1 MSSLTSQAWFWPIA
15 VVVVALPLAL
25 LILTEVHQWLVRQN
39 SSYARPII
47 LLRNTVLPALAL
59 VVLVRQLN
67 DADVD
72 ATWPKITATVF
83 GFLVI
88 LFALSGA
95 NAALFG
101 RARAGS
107 WRERLPSIFIDLGRV
122 VVIAIGLG
130 LLFSWVWGTNIGGLF
145 AAVGVTSIVIGLA
158 VQTAVGPVI
167 AGLFL
172 LFEQPFRIGDWL
184 DTPSCKGRVL
194 EVNWRSIHIDT
205 GNGLQ
210 IVPNAVL
217 AASSFTNL
225 SRVNG
230 PTFYAAATVTFS
242 TVDRPGTVVKTLMG
256 VAEALP
262 SRRPE
267 LSPRVTSLGAGEYR
281 VSVPITTPAEQ
292 GATVSQLIHRL
303 WYAARRAGLHLDDAD
318 DAESDDTA
326 TSSIHSRRIITAFGL
341 DDESV
346 QEIFAAGTFVG
357 YGEGEVAQPVGSIPD
372 AVAFI
377 IEGAVALTAYTE
389 DGRDIVIGRL
399 DVGDYIGTT
408 ALTRQRVLTGA
419 VALRDTTLL
428 SVPRDTMSTV
438 VQRNPHLARML
449 GETIDL
455 RRRAAEEARVAA
467 DRLETQSASG

>member
-1 MSSLTSQAWFWPIA
+1 MTALTSEAWFWPIA
-15 VVVVALPLAL
+15 VIVVALPLAL
-25 LILTEVHQWLVRQN
+25 LILTEVHQWLVRQD
-39 SSYARPII
+39 SSYARPIL
-47 LLRNTVLPALAL
+47 LLRNAVLPALAL

-67 DADVD
+67 YADVE

-107 WRERLPSIFIDLGRV
+107 WRERLPTIFIDLGRV
-122 VVIAIGLG
+122 IVIAIGLG

-184 DTPSCKGRVL
+184 DTPSGKGRVL

-210 IVPNAVL
+210 IVPNAAL
-217 AASSFTNL
+217 ATASFTNL

-230 PTFYAAATVTFS
+230 PTFYATATVNFS
-242 TVDRPGTVVKTLMG
+242 PLDRPGTVVKTLMA
-256 VAEALP
+256 VADALP
-262 SRRPE
+262 SRRAE
-267 LSPRVTSLGAGEYR
+267 LSPRVTALGAGDYR
-281 VSVPITTPAEQ
+281 VSVPIATPAEQ
-292 GATVSQLIHRL
+292 GATTNQLMQRL

-318 DAESDDTA
+318 IDETDDAA
-326 TSSIHSRRIITAFGL
+326 ASSMQSRRSSRRSAWT
-341 DDESV
+341 
-346 QEIFAAGTFVG
+346 
-357 YGEGEVAQPVGSIPD
+357 
-372 AVAFI
+372 
-377 IEGAVALTAYTE
+377 
-389 DGRDIVIGRL
+389 
-399 DVGDYIGTT
+399 TT
-408 ALTRQRVLTGA
+408 ALRRSP
-419 VALRDTTLL
+419 LRAPSSSTARARWCSRSGPSPRPLPSSPKVRSPSPPTPRTARRSSSVGSTSGTT
-428 SVPRDTMSTV
+428 
-438 VQRNPHLARML
+438 
-449 GETIDL
+449 
-455 RRRAAEEARVAA
+455 
-467 DRLETQSASG
+467 SASPR

>member
-1 MSSLTSQAWFWPIA
+1 MTSLTSQTWFWPTV
-15 VVVVALPLAL
+15 VVVVALPVAL
-25 LILTEVHQWLVRQN
+25 LILTEVHQWLVSRS
-39 SSYARPII
+39 SSYARPIL
-47 LLRNTVLPALAL
+47 LLRNGVVPALAL
-59 VVLVRQLN
+59 VVLVRQLY
-67 DADVD
+67 DTDVE
-72 ATWPKITATVF
+72 ATWPRITAT

-101 RARAGS
+101 EARSGS
-107 WRERLPSIFIDLGRV
+107 WRERLPTIFIDLGRV
-122 VVIAIGLG
+122 IVIVIGLG

-172 LFEQPFRIGDWL
+172 LFEQPFHTGDWL
-184 DTPSCKGRVL
+184 DTPSGKGRVL
-194 EVNWRSIHIDT
+194 EVNWRSIHLDT
-205 GNGLQ
+205 GNGVK

-225 SRVNG
+225 SRVHG
-230 PTFYAAATVTFS
+230 TTFYATATVTFGAQ
-242 TVDRPGTVVKTLMG
+242 DRPGIVVSTLTA

-262 SRRPE
+262 SKRAD
-267 LSPRVTSLGAGEYR
+267 LSPRVKALGAGEYQ
-281 VSVPITTPAEQ
+281 VSVPIATPGEQ
-292 GATVSQLIHRL
+292 SAATNQLMHRL
-303 WYAARRAGLHLDDAD
+303 WYAARRAGLHLDDAET
-318 DAESDDTA
+318 AESDDA
-326 TSSIHSRRIITAFGL
+326 ANSSTHTRHIVTTFGL

-346 QEIFAAGTFVG
+346 RGIFADGKFLV
-357 YGEGEVAQPVGSIPD
+357 YGEGEIVQSVGSVPE

-377 IEGAVALTAYTE
+377 TDGALALTAYTE
-389 DGRDIVIGRL
+389 EGAELVVGRL

-419 VALRDTTLL
+419 VALSDTTVM
-428 SVPRDTMSTV
+428 SIPRDTMSAV

-455 RRRAAEEARVAA
+455 RRRAAEDAIAAA
-467 DRLETQSASG
+467 DRLETQPSSR